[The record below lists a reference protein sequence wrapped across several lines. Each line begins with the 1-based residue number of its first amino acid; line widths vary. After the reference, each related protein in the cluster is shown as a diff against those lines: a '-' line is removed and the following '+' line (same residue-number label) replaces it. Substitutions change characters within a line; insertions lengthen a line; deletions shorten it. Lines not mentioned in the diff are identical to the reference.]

1 MCSLF
6 RRKSVTVYNSR
17 FGDLKSAVEGLSRE
31 AQARINRLAV
41 SQGFVCTWWDDR
53 RAQESLAQA
62 FSPTRTSVHTR
73 LSYPAGESS
82 FTLRSIHASLDA
94 KGYPAF
100 PEVSKAERRLQTI
113 LRLQITGAKRSKR
126 PVQLRKLSCIEFRRL
141 RKLHKLSRDAD
152 SLELF
157 TGLRAD

>member
-6 RRKSVTVYNSR
+6 RSKSVTVPDPR

-31 AQARINRLAV
+31 AQARLNRLAV
-41 SQGFVCTWWDDR
+41 AKGFVCTWWDDR

-62 FSPTRTSVHTR
+62 FSPTRTGVHTR
-73 LSYPAGESS
+73 SSYPAGEDSS
-82 FTLRSIHASLDA
+82 TLRSIHASLDA

-113 LRLQITGAKRSKR
+113 LRLQITGARRLKRSN
-126 PVQLRKLSCIEFRRL
+126 QLRKLGYIELRRL
-141 RKLHKLSRDAD
+141 RKLHGLSRDAD

-157 TGLRAD
+157 TGLRAG